1 MTPNAVSE
9 YESFAD
15 IYEVWTSSAASA
27 NNNLKFYVDTYQ
39 ATEGL
44 VVELGV
50 GDGRIAIEAAIR
62 GCTITGVDKSP
73 AMLNLCRVRAA
84 RSGVLD
90 RITLVEADFRDFEI
104 SEPAGLIALPYHSI
118 GHLLTINE
126 KRDAMRHVF
135 ECLRSGGLFVF
146 DDFLMTPAL
155 IKHMREVQLRAVY
168 PSVSGADHLLWVTSL
183 VKEADQSIAVVTWED
198 ILDMSGTLRERR
210 YRRLSLTWLEPNQ
223 ARNLLEEVGF
233 TIEAHYGD
241 FEYTPFE
248 TASANEQVWV
258 ARKPR

>member
-27 NNNLKFYVDTYQ
+27 DNNLKFYVDTYQ

-104 SEPAGLIALPYHSI
+104 SEPAGLIALPSD
-118 GHLLTINE
+118 T
-126 KRDAMRHVF
+126 
-135 ECLRSGGLFVF
+135 
-146 DDFLMTPAL
+146 
-155 IKHMREVQLRAVY
+155 
-168 PSVSGADHLLWVTSL
+168 
-183 VKEADQSIAVVTWED
+183 
-198 ILDMSGTLRERR
+198 
-210 YRRLSLTWLEPNQ
+210 
-223 ARNLLEEVGF
+223 
-233 TIEAHYGD
+233 
-241 FEYTPFE
+241 
-248 TASANEQVWV
+248 
-258 ARKPR
+258 